1 MATKLTEVY
10 QTEDGRIF
18 ATLKD
23 AEAHEAAQA
32 MLRAIRQA
40 RADANYD
47 SFGRTHPLKLDE
59 RLAEELVRA
68 GFVLGRRP

>member
-1 MATKLTEVY
+1 MATRLTEVY
-10 QTEDGRIF
+10 RTDDGRFF
-18 ATLKD
+18 ATEKE

-40 RADANYD
+40 RAEAQYD
-47 SFGRTHPLKLDE
+47 TFGRTHPLRYDE

-68 GFVLGRRP
+68 GFVLGRLI